1 MIDIHNHLL
10 YGIDDGSL
18 SLEDSIDV
26 LKDLEKCGYIDIILT
41 PHYITCSRYTS
52 SKKDN
57 LNLLEKLKKE
67 VKKNKINI
75 NLYLGNEIFMDDDIV
90 ELLKRG
96 IISSLN
102 DTKYL
107 LIELPMN
114 GEYPNYQEVF
124 SFIQSKGYKV
134 ILAHPERYLSFQ
146 EDFDLIYELKDMGLY
161 FQCNLE
167 SIIGRYGSHAKKVIT
182 RMLKEN
188 MVSYL
193 ATDIHH
199 KKSDYSTFSDA
210 KKEILK
216 YISEEEFDK
225 LTKDNPKKLLS

>member
-26 LKDLEKCGYIDIILT
+26 LKDLEKCGYTDIILT

-67 VKKNKINI
+67 VKKDKINI

-146 EDFDLIYELKDMGLY
+146 EDFDLIYELSDMGLY